1 MTKNVEVL
9 KAVKYELDKAVYK
22 YQVKCKKEHEKTKNA
37 YVTFQGQQYYTENEI
52 MEAYGCDV
60 MTSAKCDSLI
70 EKLNKKKGIEESGG
84 KTQNQE
90 IYDELVAIRNGVEM
104 DINQIIH
111 LEKEQT
117 ERDARIKADMEK
129 GCSYQQALDNEEF
142 LQNCI
147 QMENAGL
154 I

>member
-1 MTKNVEVL
+1 MTKNVEIL

-22 YQVKCKKEHEKTKNA
+22 YQVKCQKEQEKTKDA
-37 YVTFQGQQYYTENEI
+37 YVIFNGEKYYSENEI
-52 MEAYGCDV
+52 MDAYGCDV

-70 EKLNKKKGIEESGG
+70 EKLNKKKGLADSWS
-84 KTQNQE
+84 KTKNQE
-90 IYDELVAIRNGVEM
+90 IYDELVAIRDGIEM
-104 DINQIIH
+104 DMNHIIH
-111 LEKEQT
+111 LEKEKS